1 MEIQSRTHAAD
12 SDPSADAGHFPLKP
26 RQAYGLAVV
35 ATAATL
41 GVRLALDA
49 PLGGQPTLVMFTL
62 PIMISAFA
70 GGLRGGL
77 LATVLSYLGASYY
90 LLAPIHS
97 LRIASGVEHWQIFF
111 VALAGVVISVLNE
124 ALHRARR
131 RADIVTG
138 ERLHLA
144 RRLETDSARL
154 VAAQAVAKV
163 GSWETDLSTFAV
175 IWSNETHRI
184 FETSPDTFRPTRA
197 AFLEFIHPDDRV
209 AVDGAFV
216 RSIGQPGAQ
225 AIEHRLL
232 MPDGRI
238 KFVEERWQTCLDD
251 EGRPARA
258 TGTCQDITDR
268 KLSENALRDS
278 NQKFQQLADNIT
290 DAFWIRSA
298 DMREVHYIS
307 PAFER
312 IWGRTVAS
320 LYANPHGW
328 VDFILPEDR
337 EWVVDAFARL
347 TADGAEVDIEYRIV
361 RPSGEVRWIRARGF
375 QVRDAANSLIRHTG
389 IVTDVTERRH
399 TEMQVREQAAL
410 LDIAHE
416 AIQVRDLDGR
426 IIYWNKGA
434 EHIYGWTAAEALGR
448 TAVEMFYKE
457 AARFR
462 EALAA
467 LVAQGTWQ
475 GEVITHTK
483 DGRDI
488 TVEGRWTLVRD
499 ADGRP
504 KSVLAIDTDITEKKR
519 LESQFLRAQRM
530 ESIGTL
536 AGGIAHDLNN
546 VLAPILMSVKIL
558 DELVRNDDDRA
569 LLATLHS
576 SAQRG
581 ADLVRQVLSF
591 ARGVEGERIL
601 VNPQHLMRDLLKVMG
616 DTFPKSIDVRFSPA
630 PDLWTV
636 TGDPTQMHQVFL
648 NLCINARDAMPDG
661 GQLTVGMTNVLLDE
675 NDMRGNREGRTGA
688 FVRLTV
694 QDTGTGISPETRDK
708 IFEPFFTTKEIGKG
722 TGLGLSTALAIVKS
736 HQGFIQLD
744 STPGAGTTFNV
755 YLPANPNQAAT
766 KRVAVEPAR
775 LAHGH
780 GELILVVDDEAGI
793 RALSKRTLERY
804 GYRVLL
810 ACQGAEAVSLYAQHR
825 EDIAVVLTDMTMP
838 IMDGPALIIALKA
851 MNPRVR
857 VIASSGL
864 TSSGGVDR
872 AVGEAVEHFLPK
884 PYTADALLTILR
896 KVLIDDGHRVLVS
909 VERTPVDDYEQSEV

>member
-1 MEIQSRTHAAD
+1 VNGNPVEIQSRTNAAHP
-12 SDPSADAGHFPLKP
+12 DPSADAGHFPLKP
-26 RQAYGLAVV
+26 WQAYGLAVV

-62 PIMISAFA
+62 PIMISAYA

-77 LATVLSYLGASYY
+77 LATALSYLGASYY

-97 LRIASGVEHWQIFF
+97 LRIASGVEHWHIFF
-111 VALAGVVISVLNE
+111 VALSGVVISALNE

-144 RRLETDSARL
+144 RQLETDSARL

-184 FETSPDTFRPTRA
+184 FETSPDTFQPTHA

-238 KFVEERWQTCLDD
+238 KFVEERWQTYSDGQ
-251 EGRPARA
+251 GRGLRA

-268 KLSENALRDS
+268 KLSENALRES
-278 NQKFQQLADNIT
+278 NQNFRHLTDNIT

-298 DMREVHYIS
+298 DMRKVHYIS

-434 EHIYGWTAAEALGR
+434 EHIYGWTAAEVLGR

-462 EALAA
+462 EALAE
-467 LVAQGTWQ
+467 LVAQGKWQ
-475 GEVITHTK
+475 GEVITQTK
-483 DGRDI
+483 DGRNI

-546 VLAPILMSVKIL
+546 VLAPILMSVKLL
-558 DELVRNDDDRA
+558 DELVRDDDDRA

-581 ADLVRQVLSF
+581 ADLVKQVLSF

-601 VNPQHLMRDLLKVMG
+601 VNPLHLMRDLLKVMG

-648 NLCINARDAMPDG
+648 NLCINARDAMPEG
-661 GQLTVGMTNVLLDE
+661 GQLTVSMTNVLLDE
-675 NDMRGNREGRTGA
+675 LDVRGNREGRPGA
-688 FVRLTV
+688 FVMLTV
-694 QDTGTGISPETRDK
+694 QDTGIGISPETRDK

-744 STPGAGTTFNV
+744 SKPGAGTTFNI
-755 YLPANPNQAAT
+755 YLPANPHEAAT
-766 KRVAVEPAR
+766 KPVAVEPAR

-804 GYRVLL
+804 GYRALL
-810 ACQGAEAVSLYAQHR
+810 ACQGAEALSLYVQHR
-825 EDIAVVLTDMTMP
+825 DDIAVVLTDMTMP

-896 KVLIDDGHRVLVS
+896 EVLIDDGHRAPVS
-909 VERTPVDDYEQSEV
+909 V

>member
-1 MEIQSRTHAAD
+1 MHENPVERQSRTNPANPD
-12 SDPSADAGHFPLKP
+12 RSADAGHFPLQP
-26 RQAYGLAVV
+26 WQAYGLAVV

-41 GVRLALDA
+41 GVRLALEA

-62 PIMISAFA
+62 PIMVSAYA

-77 LATVLSYLGASYY
+77 LATVLSYLAASYY
-90 LLAPIHS
+90 LVAPIYS
-97 LRIASGVEHWQIFF
+97 LRIASGVEQWQIFF
-111 VALAGVVISVLNE
+111 VALSGVVISVLNE

-144 RRLETDSARL
+144 RQLETDSARL

-184 FETSPDTFRPTRA
+184 FETSPDTFQPTHA
-197 AFLEFIHPDDRV
+197 AFLELVHPDDRV

-216 RSIGQPGAQ
+216 RSIGEPGAQ

-251 EGRPARA
+251 QGRPARA

-278 NQKFQQLADNIT
+278 NQKFQQLTDNIT

-320 LYANPHGW
+320 LYANPHEW
-328 VDFILPEDR
+328 TDFILPEDR
-337 EWVVDAFARL
+337 ERVLEAFARL
-347 TADGAEVDIEYRIV
+347 TADGPEMDIEYRIV
-361 RPSGEVRWIRARGF
+361 RPGGEVRWVRVRGF
-375 QVRDAANSLIRHTG
+375 QVRDAADSLIRHIG
-389 IVTDVTERRH
+389 IVTDVTERRR

-434 EHIYGWTAAEALGR
+434 EHIYGWTAAEVLGR
-448 TAVEMFYKE
+448 TAVEMFYKD

-467 LVAQGTWQ
+467 LVAQGKWQ
-475 GEVITHTK
+475 GEVITQTK

-488 TVEGRWTLVRD
+488 TVEVRWTLVHD

-504 KSVLAIDTDITEKKR
+504 KSVLAFDTDITEKKR

-558 DELVRNDDDRA
+558 NELVRNDDDRA

-581 ADLVRQVLSF
+581 ADLVKQVLSF

-601 VNPQHLMRDLLKVMG
+601 VNPLHLMRDLLKVMG

-648 NLCINARDAMPDG
+648 NLCINAWDAMPDG
-661 GQLTVGMTNVLLDE
+661 GQLTVSMANVLLDE
-675 NDMRGNREGRTGA
+675 NDVRGNREGRPGA
-688 FVRLTV
+688 FVMLKV

-744 STPGAGTTFNV
+744 STLGTGTTFKI
-755 YLPANPNQAAT
+755 YLPANPTEAAA
-766 KRVAVEPAR
+766 KHVAVEPVR
-775 LAHGH
+775 LANGH

-793 RALSKRTLERY
+793 RAIAKRTLERY

-810 ACQGAEAVSLYAQHR
+810 ACQGAEAVSLYARHH

-838 IMDGPALIIALKA
+838 IMDGPALIIALRA

-857 VIASSGL
+857 IIASSGL

-884 PYTADALLTILR
+884 PYTADALLSILR
-896 KVLIDDGHRVLVS
+896 KVLIDDGHRALVS
-909 VERTPVDDYEQSEV
+909 V